1 MLDLLKRRLL
11 SRAFP
16 GLRGRAAEPVQAG
29 VQLLPE
35 GLALA
40 TVRRA
45 DGGARLERCMQVACE
60 PTLESRKAALRAL
73 VREHGL
79 ARTPTVLVME
89 HGGYQLLQV
98 EAPAVP
104 PEELRAAVRWQV
116 RDLLDY
122 HVDDAV
128 IDVFDVPGDERPGRP
143 MYVVAARV
151 QTVQERVD
159 LAEAAELELR
169 AIDIP
174 ELALRN
180 LACQLPGSAEGLAL
194 VRVLADEG
202 VILVVRDE
210 ALQFA
215 RNVEIGASSGAAQ
228 LQDRLALEIQRSLD
242 YYDSAF
248 RQGPIGRVA
257 LAPFEGDMAAMA
269 EHLHGALGL
278 RVHTIDLDEILTP
291 VEAVP
296 PDRQAAALEAV
307 GGALRVEERSL

>member
-1 MLDLLKRRLL
+1 VLDLLKRRLL
-11 SRAFP
+11 ARAFP
-16 GLRGRAAEPVQAG
+16 GLRGGAAEPVQAG

-35 GLALA
+35 GLAL
-40 TVRRA
+40 
-45 DGGARLERCMQVACE
+45 
-60 PTLESRKAALRAL
+60 PT
-73 VREHGL
+73 
-79 ARTPTVLVME
+79 PD
-89 HGGYQLLQV
+89 LLD
-98 EAPAVP
+98 P
-104 PEELRAAVRWQV
+104 PEPQTKDPKALEAEAAERAELRAAVRWQV

-159 LAEAAELELR
+159 LAAAAELDLR

-180 LACQLPGSAEGLAL
+180 LACRLPGSAEGLAL

-202 VILVVRDE
+202 VILVVREE
-210 ALQFA
+210 ALQLA
-215 RNVEIGASSGAAQ
+215 RNVEIGASSEPAQ

-248 RQGPIGRVA
+248 RRGPIGRVA

-269 EHLHGALGL
+269 EHLHEALGL
-278 RVHTIDLDEILTP
+278 RVETLDLDEILAP
-291 VEAVP
+291 VEPVP

-307 GGALRVEERSL
+307 GGALRAEERSL